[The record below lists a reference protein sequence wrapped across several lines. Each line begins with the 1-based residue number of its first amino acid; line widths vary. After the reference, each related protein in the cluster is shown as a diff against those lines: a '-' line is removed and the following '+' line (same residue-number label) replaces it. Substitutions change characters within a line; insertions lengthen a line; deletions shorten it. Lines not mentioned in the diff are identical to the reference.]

1 MTPTEKREIA
11 RSLAKELISLADLP
25 TCEWISEKKALEEFP
40 FSLDMLRDMRG
51 NAMLE
56 FNHHWKYI
64 KKPVGE
70 RKKPSIIYHRQRMI
84 QYVES
89 L

>member
-1 MTPTEKREIA
+1 MSNKDNREIA
-11 RSLAKELISLADLP
+11 RALASELMALADIP
-25 TCEWISEKKALEEFP
+25 KCEWINEQKALEEFP

-51 NAMLE
+51 NGTLE

-64 KKPVGE
+64 KKPLGS

-84 QYVES
+84 RYVEG